1 MRLGYFTNRIPSA
14 MLVLCSSPKYAAIN
28 PDTMLA
34 ITGLLSNSRSTTERT
49 PAIPSDTLARNTI
62 QLQILDTR
70 SNANSGLDVIASY
83 ANVRVFSRA
92 LPTDKSTN
100 PRFLFP
106 PTHRH
111 PPAPKWIRSPL
122 NPTLHPHTPASKCTL
137 PPRFNRNESNA
148 SCDQKSTNDRHIHR
162 ASCVPICIAT
172 ALQRDSS
179 EFGMHAASM
188 IGISAN
194 SIILQRVDVQ
204 VQNSNGRLNLG
215 KIFRNEIAQ
224 RHPRKFLDMSFC
236 AKIQLATG
244 KYVPSHKSHLKY
256 KTAKNALNSTIVHC
270 NNLPK
275 IM

>member
-1 MRLGYFTNRIPSA
+1 

-28 PDTMLA
+28 PDTIL
-34 ITGLLSNSRSTTERT
+34 TQSGLLSNSRSTTERT

-62 QLQILDTR
+62 QLQILEAR

-137 PPRFNRNESNA
+137 PPRFNRNESNT
-148 SCDQKSTNDRHIHR
+148 SCDQKSKNDSHIHT
-162 ASCVPICIAT
+162 ASCVPICNAT
-172 ALQRDSS
+172 VLQRDSS
-179 EFGMHAASM
+179 RYGMHAARM
-188 IGISAN
+188 IGKSAN
-194 SIILQRVDVQ
+194 SIILPLVVVQ
-204 VQNSNGRLNLG
+204 VQKEQRSLEPWQNIQKQNRSKTPPEVSGYD
-215 KIFRNEIAQ
+215 IFAQ
-224 RHPRKFLDMSFC
+224 R
-236 AKIQLATG
+236 
-244 KYVPSHKSHLKY
+244 Y
-256 KTAKNALNSTIVHC
+256 N
-270 NNLPK
+270 
-275 IM
+275 